1 MKQLHPIATTV
12 VTAVVTTLV
21 SGLAAGVQAADRELP
36 DPTTPAYC
44 QAVQEIM
51 ANTSQ
56 QADVIIFDNMDEYRG
71 SKPEPNPL
79 KIFQVVTYDDKRPV
93 MVSCKVKAADHLR
106 ATFGESAAGKQEIC
120 AAVSRI
126 TQAQA
131 VRELEQEYP
140 EAAAQRA
147 REFVIDENEPYL
159 AGQSY
164 LGEFELSYTDAQGN
178 VHIQSPGLQTDWD
191 NWLIWLFPNRV
202 RGQTYC
208 HLATVPYM
216 KALATG
222 AVEPGTVMITTD
234 DARTIPPG

>member
-1 MKQLHPIATTV
+1 MQYVTSLSAAALIIAG
-12 VTAVVTTLV
+12 AL
-21 SGLAAGVQAADRELP
+21 SAQAAERQLP

-51 ANTSQ
+51 ANTRQ
-56 QADVIIFDNMDEYRG
+56 QADVTVFDNMDEYRA
-71 SKPEPNPL
+71 SKPEPDPL

-106 ATFGESAAGKQEIC
+106 AVYGDNAAGEQEIC
-120 AAVSRI
+120 ASVTRI

-131 VRELEQEYP
+131 VHELAQEYP

-147 REFVIDENEPYL
+147 RDFIIDENEPYL

-164 LGEFELSYTDAQGN
+164 LGEFELSYTDADGR

-202 RGQTYC
+202 RGQSYC

-222 AVEPGTVMITTD
+222 AIEPGTVMITTD
-234 DARTIPPG
+234 DARTTPPN

>member
-1 MKQLHPIATTV
+1 MKQVYPFAITAITALATTL
-12 VTAVVTTLV
+12 A
-21 SGLAAGVQAADRELP
+21 GGALAAEGALP

-51 ANTSQ
+51 ANTRQ
-56 QADVIIFDNMDEYRG
+56 QAEVTVFDNMDDYRG
-71 SKPEPNPL
+71 SKPEPKPL

-106 ATFGESAAGKQEIC
+106 DVYGETAAGEQEIC
-120 AAVSRI
+120 AAVTRI

-147 REFVIDENEPYL
+147 RQFIIDENEPSL

-164 LGEFELSYTDAQGN
+164 LSEFELSYTDSDGN
-178 VHIQSPGLQTDWD
+178 IHIQSPGLQTDWD

-202 RGQTYC
+202 RGQSYC

-222 AVEPGTVMITTD
+222 AIEPGTVMITTD
-234 DARTIPPG
+234 EAQTTPPY

>member
-1 MKQLHPIATTV
+1 MQPPYPFA
-12 VTAVVTTLV
+12 TAVILA
-21 SGLAAGVQAADRELP
+21 LAAAVPAGALAADRALP
-36 DPTTPAYC
+36 DPTSPAYC

-51 ANTSQ
+51 ANTRQ
-56 QADVIIFDNMDEYRG
+56 QAEVTVFDNMDDYRG
-71 SKPEPNPL
+71 SKPEPDPL

-106 ATFGESAAGKQEIC
+106 AVYGETAAGNQEIC
-120 AAVSRI
+120 AAVTRL
-126 TQAQA
+126 TRAQA

-140 EAAAQRA
+140 EAAAERA
-147 REFVIDENEPYL
+147 RNFVIDENEPSL
-159 AGQSY
+159 AGQTY
-164 LGEFELSYTDAQGN
+164 LSEFELSYTDSEGR

-191 NWLIWLFPNRV
+191 NWLIWLFPNRL

-222 AVEPGTVMITTD
+222 AVEPGTVMVTTD
-234 DARTIPPG
+234 DAQTTPPY